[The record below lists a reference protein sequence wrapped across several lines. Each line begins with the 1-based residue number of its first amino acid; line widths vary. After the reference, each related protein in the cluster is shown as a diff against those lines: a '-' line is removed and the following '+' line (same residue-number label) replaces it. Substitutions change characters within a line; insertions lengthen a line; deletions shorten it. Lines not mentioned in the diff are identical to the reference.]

1 MMSEVRARSYLL
13 TGNNPEKLLDDVE
26 IDYKTATEQDYRDV
40 LDKLVDRWVKG
51 DVRHN
56 DRRPEVN
63 GVAATWELGDT
74 GNHHVHVWICSKS
87 PIPISSIRERFPK
100 FHIDVIKAKDVSEVE
115 GYIWKTGKH
124 LDKKHTQ
131 IVEPVTF
138 GEYFC
143 TNSSKGNTLAQ
154 DLEEYVKLGM
164 KPRQIIL
171 SDPRFAMHEQ
181 MVHAY
186 YGAFA
191 QSRIK
196 PIRDVRVTYRTGEVG
211 SGKSYTY
218 VRLCEEYGEENVYL
232 VSADSTTHGSF
243 DEYASER
250 ILVIDELRPD
260 SYSLSQLLGMLDGYK
275 RQMPARYKN
284 VFAAWEQVEIATVIP
299 PEDLFRG
306 MKRGGKADTFEQLRR
321 RLDTVVY
328 HYKDSRYEG
337 ADAYRSVSVKAE
349 NYEGIEQLRRMAEH
363 ERACPAEPLVF
374 KEVEHGEER
383 AATR

>member
-1 MMSEVRARSYLL
+1 MGDEIRARSYLL

-26 IDYKTATEQDYRDV
+26 IDYSNATEEDYRSV
-40 LDKLVDRWVKG
+40 LEKMISRWVKG
-51 DVRHN
+51 DERHS

-63 GVAATWELGDT
+63 GVAATWERGDG
-74 GNHHVHVWICSKS
+74 GNYHVHIWICAKS
-87 PIPISSIRERFPK
+87 PIPISTVRERFPR

-124 LDKKHTQ
+124 LDKKRTQ
-131 IVEPVTF
+131 IIEPVTF

-143 TNSSKGNTLAQ
+143 TNSGKGNTLAQ

-186 YGAFA
+186 YGAYA

-196 PIRDVRVTYRTGEVG
+196 PIREVRVTYRTGEVG

-218 VRLCEEYGEENVYL
+218 VRLCEEHGEENVYL

-243 DEYASER
+243 DEYASEKY
-250 ILVIDELRPD
+250 LVIDELRPD

-299 PEDLFRG
+299 PEDLFKG
-306 MKRGGKADTFEQLRR
+306 MRRGGKADTFEQLKR

-328 HYKDSRYEG
+328 HFKDTRYEG
-337 ADAYRSVSVKAE
+337 VGMYRSVAVDARD
-349 NYEGIEQLRRMAEH
+349 YEDIGQLRRMAER
-363 ERACPAEPLVF
+363 EKEKPVESTASA
-374 KEVEHGEER
+374 EVEHGAE
-383 AATR
+383 

>member
-1 MMSEVRARSYLL
+1 MADEIRARSYLL

-26 IDYKTATEQDYRDV
+26 IDHGVATDKDYRAV
-40 LDKLVDRWVKG
+40 LEKIIARWVKG
-51 DVRHN
+51 DVRHH

-63 GVAATWELGDT
+63 GIAATWERGDG
-74 GNHHVHVWICSKS
+74 GNYHVHVWICSKS
-87 PIPISSIRERFPK
+87 PIPIGIIRERFPG
-100 FHIDVIKAKDVSEVE
+100 FHIDVIKAKDASEVE

-131 IVEPVTF
+131 IVEPIVF

-143 TNSSKGNTLAQ
+143 TNTSKGNTLAQ

-186 YGAFA
+186 YGAYA

-196 PIRDVRVTYRTGEVG
+196 PIRNVKVIYRTGEVG

-218 VRLCEEYGEENVYL
+218 VRLCEQHGEENVYL

-243 DEYASER
+243 DQYASEKY
-250 ILVIDELRPD
+250 LVIDELRPD

-275 RQMPARYKN
+275 RQIPARYKN

-299 PEDLFRG
+299 PEDLFKG
-306 MKRGGKADTFEQLRR
+306 MRRGGKADTFEQLRR
-321 RLDTVVY
+321 RLESVVY
-328 HYKDSRYEG
+328 HYKDLRYEG
-337 ADAYRSVSVKAE
+337 NEVYRTVAVKAGD
-349 NYEGIEQLRRMAEH
+349 YKGIKQLQEMAER
-363 ERACPAEPLVF
+363 EKNAPVVLPV
-374 KEVEHGEER
+374 VEGMKYGVE
-383 AATR
+383 